1 MLTIYCVQS
10 DSPQGFDGQAFRQ
23 KRKERKKKE
32 SFSPPERKED
42 RRALQ

>member
-23 KRKERKKKE
+23 KRKERKKK